1 VHPASLLS
9 YYPTHALLDE
19 VLSKGYNTLN
29 LYLDLKNVL
38 QSLYMEHSV
47 INLVETTI
55 KSNYTDTSVFA
66 SLVSFIS
73 FHKVYGAKRNIKL
86 NIFVFFETGDSM
98 YHKNLYKKYKISRK
112 IDTLYGLDSAKRDL
126 FFSILHKNY
135 QLIERAFNL
144 VPRVKVIRLENLEAD
159 FIPYYLITRKLV
171 STDTN
176 VGHIVYSNDHD
187 MFQTIS
193 DNVFVFSKSARV
205 KKLIKKGEV
214 MREYLKINTGLD
226 DSLFPISMAVIG
238 CQGDD
243 VDGLKQL
250 GPARTAECIKELV
263 EMGGGLEQIYLNVVH
278 DKPIFPSIELTEN
291 LNKYILK
298 IISEEK
304 ESKIVSRNLKL
315 VCFEIISRAF
325 DNPCSTEM
333 LDKKNKVVKILNS
346 EDVIDKDILRESLE
360 KSRILFD
367 YDDFSNLYYG
377 V

>member
-1 VHPASLLS
+1 MHPASILS

-19 VLSKGYNTLN
+19 VLSRGYDTLN

-47 INLVETTI
+47 LNLVNETI
-55 KSNYTDTSVFA
+55 KCNYTDTSVFA

-171 STDTN
+171 CTESN

-187 MFQTIS
+187 LFQTIS

-214 MREYLKINTGLD
+214 MKEYLKFDAHLD
-226 DSLFPISMAVIG
+226 DSFLPITMAVVG
-238 CQGDD
+238 DQGDD
-243 VDGLKQL
+243 VDGLSQIGGKR
-250 GPARTAECIKELV
+250 AAECIKELV
-263 EMGGGLEQIYLNVVH
+263 DIGGGSEQIYSNVVH
-278 DKPIFPSIELTEN
+278 DKPLFPIELSEK

-298 IISEEK
+298 IVSEEK

-315 VCFEIISRAF
+315 VSFEILSRFF
-325 DNPCSTEM
+325 DNPSSTEM
-333 LDKKNKVVKILNS
+333 LDRKNKVIQILNN

-360 KSRILFD
+360 KSRVLFD